1 MSRLC
6 SSQGDKENLSFNTP
20 KKLKRN
26 KTNENL
32 VLCSS
37 NVDANNNGEKNLDLI
52 DTKGN
57 YFNLDKNRLVRPVII
72 QSRPRII

>member
-1 MSRLC
+1 MSKVRL
-6 SSQGDKENLSFNTP
+6 SQGEKENQSFNTP

-37 NVDANNNGEKNLDLI
+37 NLESNNNGEKNLKLI

-57 YFNLDKNRLVRPVII
+57 YFNLDKNRLVRPVIV
-72 QSRPRII
+72 

>member
-1 MSRLC
+1 MSKVRL
-6 SSQGDKENLSFNTP
+6 SQGDKENQSFNSP

-37 NVDANNNGEKNLDLI
+37 NVELNTLKLI

-57 YFNLDKNRLVRPVII
+57 YFNLVL
-72 QSRPRII
+72 